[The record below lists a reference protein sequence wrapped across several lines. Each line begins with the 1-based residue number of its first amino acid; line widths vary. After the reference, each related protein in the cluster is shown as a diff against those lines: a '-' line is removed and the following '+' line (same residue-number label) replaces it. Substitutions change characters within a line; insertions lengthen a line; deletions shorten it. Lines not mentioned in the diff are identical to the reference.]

1 MNLQDEIFRT
11 QKERLQENSIH
22 TPVYN
27 VSDGSLLRSQCI
39 YIKSLVKLNHSR

>member
-11 QKERLQENSIH
+11 QKERLRENSIH

-27 VSDGSLLRSQCI
+27 VLDHC
-39 YIKSLVKLNHSR
+39 